1 MGRHIKC
8 SGSDLHGAALVGAS
22 VAIVPRRRTR
32 PLKPSRYSHRV
43 EMHLH
48 GPIRSHLTVAIAAV
62 EVLAGAPA
70 AAQDS
75 PVARLEVLQTEISKL
90 KKEVTVLKRGVDQ
103 GRQESRRTTKKR
115 A

>member
-43 EMHLH
+43 EMPLH
-48 GPIRSHLTVAIAAV
+48 GTIRSHLTVAIAAV
-62 EVLAGAPA
+62 AVLAGAPA

-75 PVARLEVLQTEISKL
+75 DGARRSEERRVGKEWGSTWRLRLSTVNL
-90 KKEVTVLKRGVDQ
+90 KQKP
-103 GRQESRRTTKKR
+103 S
-115 A
+115 